1 MLDVKHTSDG
11 DLDFSTG
18 DVRYDTSDYQHQKD
32 ILLSQKGYYK
42 EHPELGADLLG
53 HVNETDMEDLLRTVK
68 KEFAA
73 DGMTVSKVSVNAV
86 GELETD
92 ARYEDD

>member
-1 MLDVKHTSDG
+1 MKPPAAAPLPNATGAAAARSHRRVPIQIRFNDV
-11 DLDFSTG
+11 
-18 DVRYDTSDYQHQKD
+18 
-32 ILLSQKGYYK
+32 
-42 EHPELGADLLG
+42 DLLG

-73 DGMTVSKVSVNAV
+73 DGMTVSKVSVNAI